1 MYKYLEHEA
10 DVGIEAEG
18 KTVEDM
24 FEEGAKAL
32 FGVMADIKQIKP
44 LKKTTIKCK
53 APQIDLLFIEWLNM
67 LLAEKDI
74 KEIIFS
80 NFKIKKIKKQKEDY
94 VLEAIA
100 SGEKINLKKQ
110 NLKIEVKAATYSG
123 LKYSKI
129 KNKHKIICVLDV

>member
-1 MYKYLEHEA
+1 MYKYIEHEA
-10 DVGIEAEG
+10 DIGIEAIG
-18 KTVEDM
+18 KTIEEM

-32 FGVMADIKQIKP
+32 FNVMVEIKKIKP
-44 LKKTTIKCK
+44 FRKINIKCK

-74 KEIIFS
+74 KETIFS
-80 NFKIKKIKKQKEDY
+80 EFKIKKITKQKEDY
-94 VLEAIA
+94 ILEAIA
-100 SGEKINLKKQ
+100 SGEKINLKKH

-129 KNKHKIICVLDV
+129 KNKHKIVCVLDV